1 VQFGKLV
8 EILEKRSKFYHVA
21 GSTYAE
27 ALQRVLF
34 LKDIIENKGG
44 HKLFYI
50 NGQPLRRETDA
61 HILYRF
67 TWFASP
73 SDVSREVNDG
83 RGPADY
89 KISQGRK
96 DKSIVEFKLASNPQ
110 LEKNLQHQTP
120 IYQKASDAKKS
131 IKVILFFSESEHER
145 VKAILQRLKLRGKEN
160 VVLID
165 ARSDNKPSGS
175 KAA

>member
-1 VQFGKLV
+1 
-8 EILEKRSKFYHVA
+8 
-21 GSTYAE
+21 
-27 ALQRVLF
+27 
-34 LKDIIENKGG
+34 
-44 HKLFYI
+44 
-50 NGQPLRRETDA
+50 
-61 HILYRF
+61 
-67 TWFASP
+67 
-73 SDVSREVNDG
+73 VNDG